1 MLIVPL
7 ALILLFTVSVN
18 GLSLTQD
25 LLKMSLKPLRHHR
38 PRGVSLYSTDRK
50 DAQREEQWKLQQ
62 EILARRK
69 NKTKLKEYFENVEK
83 KRNDLAKEAKSSKWA
98 STKDGED
105 PITIW
110 QKAKADGKIKPLGY
124 EPEPSKDSS
133 KTGLN
138 IVIPINPIGI
148 PKYDNGERFDLRLPY
163 AERGY
168 EDPEADVM

>member
-110 QKAKADGKIKPLGY
+110 QKAKADGTYSTVLLLIDK
-124 EPEPSKDSS
+124 
-133 KTGLN
+133 
-138 IVIPINPIGI
+138 
-148 PKYDNGERFDLRLPY
+148 
-163 AERGY
+163 
-168 EDPEADVM
+168 